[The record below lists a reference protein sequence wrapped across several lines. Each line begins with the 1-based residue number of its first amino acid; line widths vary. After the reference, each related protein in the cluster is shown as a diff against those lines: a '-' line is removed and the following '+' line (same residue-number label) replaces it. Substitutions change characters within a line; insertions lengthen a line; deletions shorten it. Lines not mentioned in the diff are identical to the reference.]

1 VSVQNT
7 IVTRGCREQQR
18 ETAQASV
25 LLNLEVR
32 MIASEMRADPRA
44 FLALL
49 PFVQAFAI
57 RVVSAAPGQVTLRMP
72 FLEPFSTPPNHFPA
86 SMVGLLGDVAAAA
99 SCISLLP
106 RGWTGATLDYT
117 IKMTG
122 RAQGK
127 ALLARG
133 RVLQAGRT
141 VSVGAADIFTR
152 SDAQEA
158 LCGTV
163 LATTRNFEI
172 KD

>member
-1 VSVQNT
+1 
-7 IVTRGCREQQR
+7 
-18 ETAQASV
+18 
-25 LLNLEVR
+25 
-32 MIASEMRADPRA
+32 MIESDRRADPQA

-49 PFVQAFAI
+49 PFVREFGI
-57 RVVSAAPGQVTLRMP
+57 RVVAAAPGGIAVQMP
-72 FLEPFSTPPNHFPA
+72 FAERFSTPPNHFPA
-86 SMVGLLGDVAAAA
+86 SMVGVLGDVVAAA

-106 RGWTGATLDYT
+106 NGWTGATLDYT

-122 RAQGK
+122 RAQGE

-141 VSVGAADIFTR
+141 ISVGAADVFTVLAGR
-152 SDAQEA
+152 ET

-172 KD
+172 KA